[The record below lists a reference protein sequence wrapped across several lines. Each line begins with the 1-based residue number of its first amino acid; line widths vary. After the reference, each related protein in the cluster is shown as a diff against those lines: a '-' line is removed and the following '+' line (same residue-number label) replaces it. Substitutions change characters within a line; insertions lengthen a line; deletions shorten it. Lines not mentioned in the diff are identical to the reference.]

1 MLFRIILILIFS
13 CAFERFAFA
22 ENQTLDEINADL
34 KAKKAELEPFDQA
47 KVKID
52 VESLG
57 LDDVDK
63 KEVKKFT
70 ETELAAPNSAGQKTP
85 GASLAE
91 ESAGKGGMISKVKD
105 LMHING
111 DSEKK
116 VEEIKKPEEVKIEQP
131 AAAFNSAIEP
141 KKPSN
146 QYINAQKK
154 KNLKKRSEME
164 RQKKGN
170 AKKQKNKIAKFNK
183 LRDLYLIDSSEG
195 DTEEKIMPRKKD
207 LNPFISEEMPALPI
221 LNHYRTEE
229 NNHIPIILT
238 PREKVDLLFK
248 AISMNSVS
256 SFNESYRGVENPNA
270 QNAFGDTILTYAILM
285 RRYPIVASIIA
296 KGADVNRA
304 NKLGYTPVNIAIEL
318 LDFKLLEMLVSNKA
332 DLNYLD
338 AFGRSYLMNAA
349 RVGFLPAVDLFVSNG
364 VDINLMDNDGF
375 TALAISYS
383 HKKEIIVQ
391 YLLKHGAKTWIE
403 KPYDP
408 KNQSLI
414 QELEN
419 RWK

>member
-13 CAFERFAFA
+13 CTFERFAFA

-34 KAKKAELEPFDQA
+34 KARKAELEPFDQA

-70 ETELAAPNSAGQKTP
+70 ETELAAQNPVEQKTP
-85 GASLAE
+85 EASPTE
-91 ESAGKGGMISKVKD
+91 ESAGKSGMMSKVKE

-116 VEEIKKPEEVKIEQP
+116 AEEIKKPEEVKIEQP
-131 AAAFNSAIEP
+131 AAASTSAIEP

-164 RQKKGN
+164 RQKKEN
-170 AKKQKNKIAKFNK
+170 AKKQKNKIAKFNE
-183 LRDLYLIDSSEG
+183 LRDLYLLDSSEG

-221 LNHYRTEE
+221 LNHYRSEE

-238 PREKVDLLFK
+238 PRERVDLLFK

-256 SFNESYRGVENPNA
+256 SFNDSYRGVENPNA
-270 QNAFGDTILTYAILM
+270 QNAFGDTILTYALLM

-349 RVGFLPAVDLFVSNG
+349 RVGFLPAVDLFVSSG

-408 KNQSLI
+408 KKQSLI

>member
-1 MLFRIILILIFS
+1 MMLIRLILILIIS
-13 CAFERFAFA
+13 CTFERFAFA

-34 KAKKAELEPFDQA
+34 KAKKAELEPFDQG
-47 KVKID
+47 KVKVD

-63 KEVKKFT
+63 KEDKKSIEVKSPPPT
-70 ETELAAPNSAGQKTP
+70 PVGQETSE
-85 GASLAE
+85 ASPSE
-91 ESAGKGGMISKVKD
+91 VKD
-105 LMHING
+105 G
-111 DSEKK
+111 VDSEKK
-116 VEEIKKPEEVKIEQP
+116 VEEVKKIDEVKIGQ
-131 AAAFNSAIEP
+131 SAITSP
-141 KKPSN
+141 SASDTKKPSD
-146 QYINAQKK
+146 QYLNAQKK
-154 KNLKKRSEME
+154 KNMKRRLEME

-170 AKKQKNKIAKFNK
+170 AKKQKDKIEKFKK
-183 LRDLYLIDSSEG
+183 LRDLYLLDSNEG
-195 DTEEKIMPRKKD
+195 DAEEKITPRKKN
-207 LNPFISEEMPALPI
+207 LNPFANEEMPALPI
-221 LNHYRTEE
+221 LNRYRSGE

-248 AISMNSVS
+248 AISTNNVS
-256 SFNESYRGVENPNA
+256 FFNDSYRGVENPNV

-285 RRYPIVASIIA
+285 RRYSIVASIIA

-318 LDFKLLEMLVSNKA
+318 LDFKLLEMLVNNKA

-338 AFGRSYLMNAA
+338 AFGRSYLMHAA
-349 RVGFLPAVDLFVSNG
+349 RVGFLPAADLFLSNG
-364 VDINLMDNDGF
+364 IDVNLMDKDGF
-375 TALAISYS
+375 TALAIAYR
-383 HKKEIIVQ
+383 HKKEVLVQ

>member
-1 MLFRIILILIFS
+1 MMLIRLILILIIS
-13 CAFERFAFA
+13 CTFERFAFA

-47 KVKID
+47 KVKVD

-63 KEVKKFT
+63 KEDKKSIEVKSPPPT
-70 ETELAAPNSAGQKTP
+70 PVGQETSE
-85 GASLAE
+85 ASPSE
-91 ESAGKGGMISKVKD
+91 VKD
-105 LMHING
+105 G
-111 DSEKK
+111 VDSEKK
-116 VEEIKKPEEVKIEQP
+116 VEEVKKIDEVKIGQ
-131 AAAFNSAIEP
+131 SAITSP
-141 KKPSN
+141 SASDTKKPSD
-146 QYINAQKK
+146 QYLNAQKK
-154 KNLKKRSEME
+154 KNMKRRLEME

-170 AKKQKNKIAKFNK
+170 AKKQKDKIEKFKK
-183 LRDLYLIDSSEG
+183 LRDLYLLESNEG
-195 DTEEKIMPRKKD
+195 DAEEKITPRKKN
-207 LNPFISEEMPALPI
+207 LNPFANEEMPALPI
-221 LNHYRTEE
+221 LNRYRSGE

-248 AISMNSVS
+248 AISTNNVS
-256 SFNESYRGVENPNA
+256 FFNDSYRGVENPNV

-285 RRYPIVASIIA
+285 RRYSIVASIIA

-318 LDFKLLEMLVSNKA
+318 LDFKLLEMLVNNKA

-338 AFGRSYLMNAA
+338 AFGRSYLMHAA
-349 RVGFLPAVDLFVSNG
+349 RVGFLPAADLFLSNG
-364 VDINLMDNDGF
+364 IDVNLMDKDGF
-375 TALAISYS
+375 TALAIAYR
-383 HKKEIIVQ
+383 HKKEVLVQ

>member
-1 MLFRIILILIFS
+1 MMLIRLIIILIIS
-13 CAFERFAFA
+13 CTFQSFAFA

-47 KVKID
+47 KVKVD

-63 KEVKKFT
+63 KEDKKSIEVKSPPPAPVGQ
-70 ETELAAPNSAGQKTP
+70 ETPE
-85 GASLAE
+85 ASP
-91 ESAGKGGMISKVKD
+91 SKVKD
-105 LMHING
+105 G
-111 DSEKK
+111 VDSEKK
-116 VEEIKKPEEVKIEQP
+116 VEEVKKIDEVKVEQ
-131 AAAFNSAIEP
+131 SAITP
-141 KKPSN
+141 ASASDTKKPSD
-146 QYINAQKK
+146 QYLNAQKK
-154 KNLKKRSEME
+154 KNMKRRLEME

-170 AKKQKNKIAKFNK
+170 AKKQKDKIEKFKK
-183 LRDLYLIDSSEG
+183 LRDLYLLESNEG
-195 DTEEKIMPRKKD
+195 DAEEKITPRKKN
-207 LNPFISEEMPALPI
+207 LNPFANEEMPALPI
-221 LNHYRTEE
+221 LNRYRSGE

-248 AISMNSVS
+248 AISTNNVS
-256 SFNESYRGVENPNA
+256 FFNDSYRGVENPNV
-270 QNAFGDTILTYAILM
+270 QNAFGDTILTYAMLM
-285 RRYPIVASIIA
+285 RRYSIVASIIA
-296 KGADVNRA
+296 KGADVNMI

-318 LDFKLLEMLVSNKA
+318 LDFKLLEMLVNNKA

-338 AFGRSYLMNAA
+338 AFGRSYLMHAA
-349 RVGFLPAVDLFVSNG
+349 RVGFLPAADLFLSNG
-364 VDINLMDNDGF
+364 IDVNLMDKDGF
-375 TALAISYS
+375 TALAIAYR
-383 HKKEIIVQ
+383 HKKEVLVQ

>member
-1 MLFRIILILIFS
+1 MMLIRLILILIIS
-13 CAFERFAFA
+13 CTFERFAFA

-34 KAKKAELEPFDQA
+34 KAKKAELEPFDQS
-47 KVKID
+47 KVKVD

-63 KEVKKFT
+63 KEDKKSIEVKSPLPAPVGQ
-70 ETELAAPNSAGQKTP
+70 ETSE
-85 GASLAE
+85 ASPSE
-91 ESAGKGGMISKVKD
+91 VKD
-105 LMHING
+105 GVDL
-111 DSEKK
+111 EKK
-116 VEEIKKPEEVKIEQP
+116 VEEVKKIDEAKIEQ
-131 AAAFNSAIEP
+131 SAITSASASDT
-141 KKPSN
+141 KKPSD
-146 QYINAQKK
+146 QYLNAQKK
-154 KNLKKRSEME
+154 KNMKRRLEME

-170 AKKQKNKIAKFNK
+170 AKKQKDKIEKFKK
-183 LRDLYLIDSSEG
+183 LRDLYLLESNEG
-195 DTEEKIMPRKKD
+195 DAEEKITPRKKN
-207 LNPFISEEMPALPI
+207 LNPFANEEMPALPI
-221 LNHYRTEE
+221 LNRYRSGE

-248 AISMNSVS
+248 AISTNNVS
-256 SFNESYRGVENPNA
+256 FFNDSYRGVENPNV

-285 RRYPIVASIIA
+285 RRYSIVASIIA

-318 LDFKLLEMLVSNKA
+318 LDFKLLEMLVNNKA

-338 AFGRSYLMNAA
+338 AFGRSYLMHAA
-349 RVGFLPAVDLFVSNG
+349 RVGFLPAADLFLSNG
-364 VDINLMDNDGF
+364 IDVNLMDKDGF
-375 TALAISYS
+375 TALAIAYR
-383 HKKEIIVQ
+383 HKKEVIVQ

>member
-1 MLFRIILILIFS
+1 MLIRLILILIIS
-13 CAFERFAFA
+13 CTFERFAFA

-34 KAKKAELEPFDQA
+34 KAKKAELEPFDQT

-63 KEVKKFT
+63 KEEKKFT
-70 ETELAAPNSAGQKTP
+70 ETKSPEPLGQEAPEDSP
-85 GASLAE
+85 L
-91 ESAGKGGMISKVKD
+91 KVKD
-105 LMHING
+105 SA

-116 VEEIKKPEEVKIEQP
+116 VEEVKKLEETKAVTADP
-131 AAAFNSAIEP
+131 ASAP
-141 KKPSN
+141 KEPSN

-154 KNLKKRSEME
+154 KNIRRRLKME
-164 RQKKGN
+164 RQKKEN
-170 AKKQKNKIAKFNK
+170 AKKQKDKIEKFKK
-183 LRDLYLIDSSEG
+183 LRDLYLLESNEG
-195 DTEEKIMPRKKD
+195 DAEEKIMPRKKD
-207 LNPFISEEMPALPI
+207 LNPFASEEMPALPI
-221 LNHYRTEE
+221 LNRYRSGD

-248 AISMNSVS
+248 AISTNNVS
-256 SFNESYRGVENPNA
+256 FFNDSYRGVENPNV
-270 QNAFGDTILTYAILM
+270 QNAFGDTILTYAMLM
-285 RRYPIVASIIA
+285 RRYSIVASIIA
-296 KGADVNRA
+296 KGADVNMT

-338 AFGRSYLMNAA
+338 AFGRGYLMHAA
-349 RVGFLPAVDLFVSNG
+349 RVGFLSAADLFLSKG
-364 VDINLMDNDGF
+364 IDINLMDNDGF
-375 TALAISYS
+375 TALSIAYR
-383 HKKEIIVQ
+383 HKKEVVVQ

>member
-1 MLFRIILILIFS
+1 MMLIRLILILIIS
-13 CAFERFAFA
+13 CTFEHFAFA

-57 LDDVDK
+57 LDNVDK
-63 KEVKKFT
+63 KEEKKFN
-70 ETELAAPNSAGQKTP
+70 ETKSPPPAPLGQE
-85 GASLAE
+85 ASE
-91 ESAGKGGMISKVKD
+91 DSPSKVKD
-105 LMHING
+105 DV
-111 DSEKK
+111 DSERK
-116 VEEIKKPEEVKIEQP
+116 VEEVKKTDEFKVEQSAIISPPAKDNKKPGD
-131 AAAFNSAIEP
+131 
-141 KKPSN
+141 
-146 QYINAQKK
+146 QYVNAQKK
-154 KNLKKRSEME
+154 ENIKKRLKME
-164 RQKKGN
+164 RQKKEN
-170 AKKQKNKIAKFNK
+170 AKKQKDKIEKFKK
-183 LRDLYLIDSSEG
+183 LRDLYLLESNEG
-195 DTEEKIMPRKKD
+195 DAEEKIMPRKKD
-207 LNPFISEEMPALPI
+207 LNPFASEEMPALPI
-221 LNHYRTEE
+221 LNRYRNGD

-248 AISMNSVS
+248 AISTNNVS
-256 SFNESYRGVENPNA
+256 FFNDSYRGVENPNA

-285 RRYPIVASIIA
+285 RRYSIVASIIA

-304 NKLGYTPVNIAIEL
+304 NKLGYTPINIAIEL

-338 AFGRSYLMNAA
+338 AFGRGYLMHAA
-349 RVGFLPAVDLFVSNG
+349 RVGFLPAADLFLSNG
-364 VDINLMDNDGF
+364 IDINLMDNDGF
-375 TALAISYS
+375 TALSIAYR
-383 HKKEIIVQ
+383 HKKEVVVQ

>member
-1 MLFRIILILIFS
+1 MMLIRLILILIIS
-13 CAFERFAFA
+13 CTFQSFAFA

-34 KAKKAELEPFDQA
+34 KAKKAELEPFDQT
-47 KVKID
+47 KVKVD

-63 KEVKKFT
+63 KEDKKSIEVKSPPPPVEQ
-70 ETELAAPNSAGQKTP
+70 ETPE
-85 GASLAE
+85 ASP
-91 ESAGKGGMISKVKD
+91 SKVKD
-105 LMHING
+105 G
-111 DSEKK
+111 VDSEKK
-116 VEEIKKPEEVKIEQP
+116 VEEVKKIDEVKVEQ
-131 AAAFNSAIEP
+131 SAITP
-141 KKPSN
+141 ASASDTKKPSD
-146 QYINAQKK
+146 QYLNAKKK
-154 KNLKKRSEME
+154 KNLKRRLEME

-170 AKKQKNKIAKFNK
+170 AKKQKDKIEKFKK
-183 LRDLYLIDSSEG
+183 LRDLYLLDSNEG
-195 DTEEKIMPRKKD
+195 DAEEKITPRKKN
-207 LNPFISEEMPALPI
+207 LNPFANEEMPALPI
-221 LNHYRTEE
+221 LNRYRSGE

-248 AISMNSVS
+248 AISTNNVS
-256 SFNESYRGVENPNA
+256 FFNDSYRGVENPNV

-285 RRYPIVASIIA
+285 RRYSIVASIIA

-318 LDFKLLEMLVSNKA
+318 LDFKLLEMLVNNKA

-338 AFGRSYLMNAA
+338 AFGRSYLMHAA
-349 RVGFLPAVDLFVSNG
+349 RVGFLPAADLFLSNG
-364 VDINLMDNDGF
+364 IDVNLMDKDGF
-375 TALAISYS
+375 TALAIAYR
-383 HKKEIIVQ
+383 HKKEVLVQ

>member
-1 MLFRIILILIFS
+1 MMLIRLILILIIS
-13 CAFERFAFA
+13 CTFQSFAFA

-34 KAKKAELEPFDQA
+34 KAKKAELEPFDQT
-47 KVKID
+47 KVKVD

-63 KEVKKFT
+63 KEDKKSIEVKSPPPPVEQ
-70 ETELAAPNSAGQKTP
+70 ETPE
-85 GASLAE
+85 ASP
-91 ESAGKGGMISKVKD
+91 SKVKD
-105 LMHING
+105 G
-111 DSEKK
+111 VDSEKK
-116 VEEIKKPEEVKIEQP
+116 VEEVKKIDEVKVEQ
-131 AAAFNSAIEP
+131 SAITP
-141 KKPSN
+141 ASASDNKKTSD
-146 QYINAQKK
+146 QYLNAQKK
-154 KNLKKRSEME
+154 KNMKRRLEME
-164 RQKKGN
+164 RQKKEN
-170 AKKQKNKIAKFNK
+170 AKKQKDKIEKFKK
-183 LRDLYLIDSSEG
+183 LRDLYLLDSNEG
-195 DTEEKIMPRKKD
+195 DAEEKITPRKKN
-207 LNPFISEEMPALPI
+207 LNPFANEDMPALPI
-221 LNHYRTEE
+221 LNRYRSGE

-248 AISMNSVS
+248 AISTNNVS
-256 SFNESYRGVENPNA
+256 FFNDSYRGVENPNV

-285 RRYPIVASIIA
+285 RRYSIVASIIA

-318 LDFKLLEMLVSNKA
+318 LDFKLLEMLVNNKA

-338 AFGRSYLMNAA
+338 AFGRSYLMHAA
-349 RVGFLPAVDLFVSNG
+349 RVGFLPAADLFLSNG
-364 VDINLMDNDGF
+364 IDVNLMDKDGF
-375 TALAISYS
+375 TALAIAYR
-383 HKKEIIVQ
+383 HKKEVLVQ

>member
-1 MLFRIILILIFS
+1 MMLIRLIIILIISCIFQS
-13 CAFERFAFA
+13 FAFA

-34 KAKKAELEPFDQA
+34 KAKKAELEPFDQT
-47 KVKID
+47 KVKVD

-63 KEVKKFT
+63 KEDKKSIEVKSPPP
-70 ETELAAPNSAGQKTP
+70 EAGEQE
-85 GASLAE
+85 ASEA
-91 ESAGKGGMISKVKD
+91 SPSKVKD
-105 LMHING
+105 G
-111 DSEKK
+111 VDSEKK
-116 VEEIKKPEEVKIEQP
+116 VEEVKKIDEVKVEQ
-131 AAAFNSAIEP
+131 SAITSAP
-141 KKPSN
+141 ASDTKKPSD
-146 QYINAQKK
+146 QYLNAQKK
-154 KNLKKRSEME
+154 KNMKKRLEME

-170 AKKQKNKIAKFNK
+170 AKKQKDKIEKFKK
-183 LRDLYLIDSSEG
+183 LRDLYLLESNEG
-195 DTEEKIMPRKKD
+195 DAEEKITPRKKN
-207 LNPFISEEMPALPI
+207 LNPFANEEMPALPI
-221 LNHYRTEE
+221 LNRYRSGE

-248 AISMNSVS
+248 AISTNNVS
-256 SFNESYRGVENPNA
+256 FFNDSYRGVENPNA

-285 RRYPIVASIIA
+285 RRYSIVASIIA

-338 AFGRSYLMNAA
+338 AFGRGYLMHAA
-349 RVGFLPAVDLFVSNG
+349 RVGFLPAADLFLSKG
-364 VDINLMDNDGF
+364 IDINLMDNDGF
-375 TALAISYS
+375 TALSIAYR
-383 HKKEIIVQ
+383 HKKEVVVQ

-414 QELEN
+414 QELES

>member
-1 MLFRIILILIFS
+1 MLIRLILILIIS
-13 CAFERFAFA
+13 CTFERFAFA

-47 KVKID
+47 KVKVD

-63 KEVKKFT
+63 KEEKKSIEVKSPPT
-70 ETELAAPNSAGQKTP
+70 APVEQKAPEALST
-85 GASLAE
+85 
-91 ESAGKGGMISKVKD
+91 KVKD
-105 LMHING
+105 G
-111 DSEKK
+111 VDSERK
-116 VEEIKKPEEVKIEQP
+116 IEEVKKLDEIEVEQ
-131 AAAFNSAIEP
+131 SAIKSP
-141 KKPSN
+141 PAIDTKKPSD
-146 QYINAQKK
+146 QYVNAQKK
-154 KNLKKRSEME
+154 KNMKKRLEME

-170 AKKQKNKIAKFNK
+170 AKKQKDKIEKFKK
-183 LRDLYLIDSSEG
+183 LRDLYLLDSNEG
-195 DTEEKIMPRKKD
+195 DAEEKITPRKKN
-207 LNPFISEEMPALPI
+207 LNPFANEEMPALPI
-221 LNHYRTEE
+221 LNRYRSGE

-248 AISMNSVS
+248 AISTNNVS
-256 SFNESYRGVENPNA
+256 FFNDSYRGVENPNV

-285 RRYPIVASIIA
+285 RRYSIVASIIA
-296 KGADVNRA
+296 KGADVNRS
-304 NKLGYTPVNIAIEL
+304 NKHGYTPVNIAIEL
-318 LDFKLLEMLVSNKA
+318 LDFKLLEMLVNNKA

-338 AFGRSYLMNAA
+338 AFGRSYLMHAA
-349 RVGFLPAVDLFVSNG
+349 RVGFLPAADLFLSNG
-364 VDINLMDNDGF
+364 IDVNLMDKDGF
-375 TALAISYS
+375 TALAIAYR
-383 HKKEIIVQ
+383 HNKEVIVQ

>member
-1 MLFRIILILIFS
+1 MLIRLILILIIS
-13 CAFERFAFA
+13 CTFERFAFA

-34 KAKKAELEPFDQA
+34 KAKKAELEPFDQS
-47 KVKID
+47 KVKVD

-63 KEVKKFT
+63 KEDKKSIEVKSPLPAPVGQ
-70 ETELAAPNSAGQKTP
+70 ETSE
-85 GASLAE
+85 ASPSE
-91 ESAGKGGMISKVKD
+91 VKD
-105 LMHING
+105 GVDL
-111 DSEKK
+111 EKK
-116 VEEIKKPEEVKIEQP
+116 VEEVKKIDEAKIEQ
-131 AAAFNSAIEP
+131 SAITSASASDT
-141 KKPSN
+141 KKPSD
-146 QYINAQKK
+146 QYLNAQKK
-154 KNLKKRSEME
+154 KNMKRRLEME

-170 AKKQKNKIAKFNK
+170 AKKQKDKIEKFKK
-183 LRDLYLIDSSEG
+183 LRDLYLLESNEG
-195 DTEEKIMPRKKD
+195 DAEEKITPRKKN
-207 LNPFISEEMPALPI
+207 LNPFANEEMPALPI
-221 LNHYRTEE
+221 LNRYRSGE

-248 AISMNSVS
+248 AISTNNVS
-256 SFNESYRGVENPNA
+256 FFNDSYRGVENPNV

-285 RRYPIVASIIA
+285 RRYSIVASIIA

-318 LDFKLLEMLVSNKA
+318 LDFKLLEMLVNNKA

-338 AFGRSYLMNAA
+338 AFGRSYLMHAA
-349 RVGFLPAVDLFVSNG
+349 RVGFLPAADLFLSNG
-364 VDINLMDNDGF
+364 IDVNLMDKDGF
-375 TALAISYS
+375 TALAIAYR
-383 HKKEIIVQ
+383 HKKEVIVQ